1 MVDLQ
6 RHLHAALLAWSLNI
20 GPTRMAEGD
29 CTSVRR
35 HVTAPSRR
43 RALRSTDRL
52 HEQGEPSGAAPIGVD
67 TSASAGL
74 RHKRGR
80 PAHGPRPA
88 FVLRRNSTTAR
99 QETRFARFPRP
110 ARFVPSRRNSCGRV
124 SCPFPQRREAG
135 VRPRDARRTRRA
147 GLFRPVTRFPA
158 RADRALRL
166 TPPPATTPGPPA
178 LLGARQLNRSA
189 GSIPAEGPV
198 GAARRCR
205 RGNNPLTTIE
215 RALPT
220 GLRLAHRD
228 SCGG

>member
-99 QETRFARFPRP
+99 QETRFARKGRSAVALGADDATKRVRAPQTAQLRCVAGAAIRNAAARKEVCATCSGPRLEW
-110 ARFVPSRRNSCGRV
+110 ASKL
-124 SCPFPQRREAG
+124 
-135 VRPRDARRTRRA
+135 PRI
-147 GLFRPVTRFPA
+147 
-158 RADRALRL
+158 ALRSAS
-166 TPPPATTPGPPA
+166 ATAGHDK
-178 LLGARQLNRSA
+178 A
-189 GSIPAEGPV
+189 GSLGRWLVASLCRCKF
-198 GAARRCR
+198 ARGSGS
-205 RGNNPLTTIE
+205 RG
-215 RALPT
+215 
-220 GLRLAHRD
+220 
-228 SCGG
+228 

>member
-99 QETRFARFPRP
+99 QETRFARTAGEAAPSDRTGRAAAGTRCALGEEQVPGQARAETRIPGAGIRGARAASRSACDSIPPPGQPLGRRQTAPPRP
-110 ARFVPSRRNSCGRV
+110 RR
-124 SCPFPQRREAG
+124 P
-135 VRPRDARRTRRA
+135 
-147 GLFRPVTRFPA
+147 
-158 RADRALRL
+158 
-166 TPPPATTPGPPA
+166 
-178 LLGARQLNRSA
+178 
-189 GSIPAEGPV
+189 
-198 GAARRCR
+198 CR
-205 RGNNPLTTIE
+205 RRVHNQSSPTCTTQ
-215 RALPT
+215 LPASR
-220 GLRLAHRD
+220 GPQAA
-228 SCGG
+228 

>member
-6 RHLHAALLAWSLNI
+6 RHLHAALLASSLNI

-43 RALRSTDRL
+43 RAPRSTDRL

-99 QETRFARFPRP
+99 QETRF
-110 ARFVPSRRNSCGRV
+110 SRVAGNRRRRAD
-124 SCPFPQRREAG
+124 QRWSRA
-135 VRPRDARRTRRA
+135 VTRRA
-147 GLFRPVTRFPA
+147 PGGEHVSHRVRAGHLHGCPRGPRAETPEFPRSRDPGGCCAWRGLSGYPWNRVSVT
-158 RADRALRL
+158 ADKE
-166 TPPPATTPGPPA
+166 TD
-178 LLGARQLNRSA
+178 
-189 GSIPAEGPV
+189 V
-198 GAARRCR
+198 GASHDLSFEFWWDHDGVPA
-205 RGNNPLTTIE
+205 GEDLGF
-215 RALPT
+215 AS
-220 GLRLAHRD
+220 D
-228 SCGG
+228 VY